1 MDKSQR
7 RSSLIVEDMPVLRPE
22 DESEEVP
29 STVGRKTSLFSS
41 DVWVDNTSPRVK
53 KGRRLKTILTYSLVG
68 LSSFILFLYLSFPFN
83 VVKEVLIGKV
93 NDTFMQN
100 SVRLR
105 LTVGN
110 FKIKLPVGLSFEDIQ
125 FTNVNDPSSV
135 LKLGKATVS
144 LSPLSLFVGKLSAQ
158 VRVEQSGGN
167 FELETSHGIAD
178 LISLGNSRR
187 AMMIPKGTVELDFV
201 RFDLR
206 PLVSNFMTYYRT
218 SNDPSLQT
226 ILPFLSTEIGG
237 QLNGKLK
244 VDMNATTDSLEK
256 LKADVDLKIQKAYL
270 EMKNETLPIPR
281 QDFTDARIKIKL
293 AKKSLD
299 ILPETKFI
307 ATDLGLNLSGRLSI
321 SDMMD
326 VTDVKLNLGLSL
338 KGKLEEN
345 YKTILPVSMGC
356 DPAKFVDGK
365 MEVEISGN
373 LLART
378 CT

>member
-1 MDKSQR
+1 MEKSQR

-22 DESEEVP
+22 DESEEVLSTSSKRP
-29 STVGRKTSLFSS
+29 SVFSS
-41 DVWVDNTSPRVK
+41 EAWGENAAPRSK
-53 KGRRLKTILTYSLVG
+53 KGRRVKTILTYSLVG
-68 LSSFILFLYLSFPFN
+68 LSSFVLFLYLSFPFN

-100 SVRLR
+100 SIRLR

-125 FTNVNDPSSV
+125 LTNVNEPSSV

-167 FELETSHGIAD
+167 FELETSHGISD
-178 LISLGNSRR
+178 LISLGNARR
-187 AMMIPKGTVELDFV
+187 AVMIPKGTVDLDFV
-201 RFDLR
+201 RFDLK
-206 PLVSNFMTYYRT
+206 PLVSNFLTYYRT

-226 ILPFLSTEIGG
+226 IMPFLSTEIGG
-237 QLNGKLK
+237 QLNGKIK
-244 VDMNATTDSLEK
+244 VDMSSTTDSLEK
-256 LKADVDLKIQKAYL
+256 LNADVDLKIQKAYL

-281 QDFTDARIKIKL
+281 QEFSDARIKIKL

-299 ILPETKFI
+299 VLPETKFI
-307 ATDLGLNLSGRLSI
+307 ANDLGVSLSGRFSI

-326 VTDVKLNLGLSL
+326 VTDMKLKLGLSL

-365 MEVEISGN
+365 MDVELSGN